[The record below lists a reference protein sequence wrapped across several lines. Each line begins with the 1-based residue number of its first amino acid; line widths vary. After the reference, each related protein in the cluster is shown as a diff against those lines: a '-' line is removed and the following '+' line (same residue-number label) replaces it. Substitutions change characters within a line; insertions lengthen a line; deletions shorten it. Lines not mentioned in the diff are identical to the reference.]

1 MVDRNVKWIFYT
13 VLVGLIPVF
22 ARLLV
27 WLVDQSNA
35 VPAFDATDFIIFG
48 LVLHISIINEI
59 EHVHQ
64 DSQSWK
70 TAHNGTSLWFI
81 VMFAVLFACQIL
93 DQSKAELFN
102 DRAILIVAWVMAAV
116 SFLLS
121 LTVLYRLSRLRS

>member
-27 WLVDQSNA
+27 WLVDQSSS

-59 EHVHQ
+59 EHLHQ
-64 DSQSWK
+64 GNQSWK
-70 TAHNGTSLWFI
+70 TAHNGTSLLFI

-93 DQSKAELFN
+93 DQAKPELFN
-102 DRAILIVAWVMAAV
+102 DAAILNIACA
-116 SFLLS
+116 
-121 LTVLYRLSRLRS
+121 

>member
-1 MVDRNVKWIFYT
+1 MADRNVKWIFYT

-22 ARLLV
+22 ARLIV
-27 WLVDQSNA
+27 WIVDESRS

-59 EHVHQ
+59 EHLHQ
-64 DSQSWK
+64 GNQSWK
-70 TAHNGTSLWFI
+70 TAHNGTSLLFI
-81 VMFAVLFACQIL
+81 VILAVLFACQIL
-93 DQSKAELFN
+93 DQAKPELFN
-102 DRAILIVAWVMAAV
+102 DAAILSIACAMGAV